1 MGICFVYL
9 SGNFLC
15 TYYWVNTISV
25 LREWNIRTELCDV
38 LQGFVS
44 GKVDVAIELA
54 LYHQLRF
61 ILREHYFDK
70 VHITDVN
77 YSSV

>member
-1 MGICFVYL
+1 MKFELNI
-9 SGNFLC
+9 NR
-15 TYYWVNTISV
+15 VNTISV

-54 LYHQLRF
+54 LYHQFRF

-70 VHITDVN
+70 VHIRQT
-77 YSSV
+77 SKIRL